1 MSWAINK
8 LSFLYNLSPLEI
20 ELRIMLMVGTVS
32 RAQFPWAN
40 NALDDDDDTIG
51 TAARIASTD
60 VFICED

>member
-20 ELRIMLMVGTVS
+20 ELRIMLMVGTAS

-40 NALDDDDDTIG
+40 NVLDDDTIG

>member
-20 ELRIMLMVGTVS
+20 ELRIMLMVGTAS

-40 NALDDDDDTIG
+40 NALDDDTIG